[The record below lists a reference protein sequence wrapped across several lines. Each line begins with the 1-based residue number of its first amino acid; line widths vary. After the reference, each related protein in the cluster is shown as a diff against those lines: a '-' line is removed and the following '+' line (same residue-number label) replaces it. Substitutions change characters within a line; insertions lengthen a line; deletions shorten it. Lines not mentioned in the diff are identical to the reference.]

1 MDTALVVSIGA
12 AICAGLAA
20 IFAGWSAWES
30 HRSAT
35 SSESSARSAAEAV
48 ELERK
53 RHHQESTP
61 RLLLEHDGPVG
72 SENDEEGIWLTNN
85 GPLNLENFS
94 VELTQEAKDRPI
106 AGLVDGGQVVTLA
119 ARLGRL
125 PSVSAALYR
134 CVDMPRMRD
143 LGRFTSVSPAGPWRT
158 CGGSRR
164 RSRSRASPASRS
176 SS

>member
-1 MDTALVVSIGA
+1 MDTALGVSVGA

-72 SENDEEGIWLTNN
+72 SENDEGGIWLTNN

-119 ARLGRL
+119 ARLGPLAVGERRFIPL
-125 PSVSAALYR
+125 RRHAPDEGAGTLYLRIACWTVEHVWRVPALVEIPGIPRISV
-134 CVDMPRMRD
+134 V
-143 LGRFTSVSPAGPWRT
+143 
-158 CGGSRR
+158 
-164 RSRSRASPASRS
+164 
-176 SS
+176 